1 MKQAGK
7 SRLTQEQLLRQRLL
21 PQQMRFAEMLEQTD
35 DEIADEIELELTEN
49 PALEKVEE
57 PDADPERRYYTPRST
72 APEEDHR
79 QLREYDDTLA
89 EHLVSQLNELS
100 DLDPELRNI
109 ASYMIGALDSNG
121 YMTRTLPQIREDI
134 SMASENKFKP
144 TMEQIRAAAETL
156 RSLDPPGVGAQDLR
170 DCLLLQLKRLPAD
183 RPMRDV
189 AIEIVR
195 YWFDLFANR
204 NFRRLSIESEI
215 SEEDIRGANA
225 LISGLN
231 PKPGSEF
238 SADPARTVAESAV
251 TPDFIVETDG
261 ETLTITMPDSLPQ
274 LRIEE
279 SFRADAPERGDAA
292 EFVRTRRNQAQTFI
306 DLIRRRRE
314 ALMKIGRAIV
324 NLQSAF
330 FLNGDDETRLRPMVL
345 RQVAERAGV
354 DLTAVSRA
362 INGKWLATEW
372 GVYPLKSFFTHRG
385 NGDNDEMSTPAIL
398 AAMREIIDEE
408 DTDAPLSDEAIAAA
422 LAERGLKVARR
433 TVAKYRDRLNI
444 LPARLRK
451 KS

>member
-1 MKQAGK
+1 MKEAGT
-7 SRLTQEQLLRQRLL
+7 SRLTQDQLLRQRLL

-57 PDADPERRYYTPRST
+57 PDSDPERRYYAPRSA

-89 EHLVSQLNELS
+89 EHLLAQLNELS
-100 DLDPELRNI
+100 DLDPALRRI
-109 ASYMIGALDSNG
+109 AAYMVGALDSNG

-134 SMASENKFKP
+134 SMATENKFKP
-144 TMEQIRAAAETL
+144 TMEQIRAAAEIL

-170 DCLLLQLKRLPAD
+170 DCLLLQLRRLPAD

-204 NFRRLSIESEI
+204 NFRRLSSESEI
-215 SEEDIRGANA
+215 PEEDIRGANT
-225 LISGLN
+225 LISSLN

-238 SADPARTVAESAV
+238 SPDPARTVAESAV

-261 ETLTITMPDSLPQ
+261 ETLTVTMPNTLPQ
-274 LRIEE
+274 LQIEE
-279 SFRADAPERGDAA
+279 SFRADAPEGGDAA

-306 DLIRRRRE
+306 DLLRRRRE

-324 NLQSAF
+324 NIQSAF
-330 FLNGDDETRLRPMVL
+330 FLNGDDESRLRPMVL

-372 GVYPLKSFFTHRG
+372 GIYPLKSFFTHRG

-398 AAMREIIDEE
+398 AAMREIIDAE
-408 DTDAPLSDEAIAAA
+408 DAFAPFSDEAIAAA

-433 TVAKYRDRLNI
+433 TVAKYRDRLGI